1 MNAQWTVR
9 NRGSA
14 KLTAN
19 KRLRE
24 RRGGLTQLGWWIGV
38 VAVLAQLVGCT
49 EARKSDANAEGPNG
63 LFRPY
68 TERDVTATEY
78 RVAPPDKLMIRAPG
92 IKEMDN
98 VVTQIRPDGRIT
110 LNLLRDV
117 YVANKTPDE
126 IGRMLTDAMS
136 KYYNN
141 VQVTVEVA
149 DYASKFYE
157 VFGLAVR
164 DGGRKPYTGR
174 NTVVAALAGAGFNE
188 RAWPQQVSISRPPK
202 DGRPRGTVIVDMQ
215 RMYTTGDTRQ
225 NYLLEEGD
233 IVYVPDSPLEA
244 WADTTRLVLSPLPL
258 PGGAGQSVA
267 PGAGPR

>member
-1 MNAQWTVR
+1 MGAALVVR
-9 NRGSA
+9 NGR
-14 KLTAN
+14 
-19 KRLRE
+19 RLLG

-38 VAVLAQLVGCT
+38 TVVLAQVVGCT
-49 EARKSDANAEGPNG
+49 EERKSDANAEGPSG
-63 LFRPY
+63 LFRPC
-68 TERDVTATEY
+68 TERDVSATEY

-117 YVANKTPDE
+117 YVANKTPEE
-126 IGRMLTDAMS
+126 IGRALSEAAS

-141 VQVTVEVA
+141 AAVTVEVA
-149 DYASKFYE
+149 EYASKFYE

-188 RAWPQQVSISRPPK
+188 RAWPQQVSISRPAR
-202 DGRPRGTVIVDMQ
+202 GGQPRATVIVDMKQ
-215 RMYTTGDTRQ
+215 MYMTGDTRQ

-244 WADTTRLVLSPLPL
+244 WADSTRKILSPLT
-258 PGGAGQSVA
+258 GIMGAGQSMA
-267 PGAGPR
+267 PAAGPR

>member
-1 MNAQWTVR
+1 MSAQLTVR
-9 NRGSA
+9 NR
-14 KLTAN
+14 
-19 KRLRE
+19 KRLLD
-24 RRGGLTQLGWWIGV
+24 RRGGLSQLGWWIGV
-38 VAVLAQLVGCT
+38 TALLAQVIGCT
-49 EARKSDANAEGPNG
+49 RERKSDANAEGPNG

-110 LNLLRDV
+110 LNLVRDV

-126 IGRMLTDAMS
+126 IGRALSEALS

-149 DYASKFYE
+149 EYASKFYE

-188 RAWPQQVSISRPPK
+188 RAWPQQVSISRPPR
-202 DGRPRGTVIVDMQ
+202 DGRPKATVIVDME
-215 RMYTTGDTRQ
+215 RMYTTGDTHQ

-233 IVYVPDSPLEA
+233 IVYVPDSPLQA
-244 WADTTRLVLSPLPL
+244 WASNTQKILAPLTMTV
-258 PGGAGQSVA
+258 GAGQAVA
-267 PGAGPR
+267 APAAGR

>member
-1 MNAQWTVR
+1 MDAALTVR
-9 NRGSA
+9 HRGST
-14 KLTAN
+14 KLTAG
-19 KRLRE
+19 KRLLD
-24 RRGGLTQLGWWIGV
+24 RRGGLSQLGWWIGV
-38 VAVLAQLVGCT
+38 TAILAHVLGCV

-92 IKEMDN
+92 VKEMDN
-98 VVTQIRPDGRIT
+98 VVTTIRPDGKIT

-126 IGRMLTDAMS
+126 IGRQLTEAMS
-136 KYYNN
+136 KFYNN

-149 DYASKFYE
+149 EYASKFYE
-157 VFGLAVR
+157 VFGLAAQS
-164 DGGRKPYTGR
+164 GGRKPYTGR
-174 NTVVAALAGAGFNE
+174 NTVVAALAGAGFND

-202 DGRPRGTVIVDMQ
+202 DGRPRGTVIVDMKH
-215 RMYTTGDTRQ
+215 MYMTGDTRQ

-244 WADTTRLVLSPLPL
+244 WADNTRKVLAPLTMTV
-258 PGGAGQSVA
+258 GAGQSVA
-267 PGAGPR
+267 APVAAR

>member
-1 MNAQWTVR
+1 MSAELTVR
-9 NRGSA
+9 NR
-14 KLTAN
+14 
-19 KRLRE
+19 KRLLD
-24 RRGGLTQLGWWIGV
+24 RRGGLGQLGWWIGV
-38 VAVLAQLVGCT
+38 TALLAQVLGCAQ
-49 EARKSDANAEGPNG
+49 ERKSDANAEGPKG

-78 RVAPPDKLMIRAPG
+78 RVAPPDKLLVRAPG
-92 IKEMDN
+92 VKEMDN
-98 VVTQIRPDGRIT
+98 VVTQIRPDGKIT
-110 LNLLRDV
+110 LNLLREV
-117 YVANKTPDE
+117 YVANRTPDE
-126 IGRMLTDAMS
+126 IGRLLTEAAS

-149 DYASKFYE
+149 EYASKFYE

-202 DGRPRGTVIVDMQ
+202 DGRPKATVIVDMKH
-215 RMYTTGDTRQ
+215 MYMTGDTRQ

-244 WADTTRLVLSPLPL
+244 WADNTRKVLAPLTMTV
-258 PGGAGQSVA
+258 GAGQAVTGPVA
-267 PGAGPR
+267 AR